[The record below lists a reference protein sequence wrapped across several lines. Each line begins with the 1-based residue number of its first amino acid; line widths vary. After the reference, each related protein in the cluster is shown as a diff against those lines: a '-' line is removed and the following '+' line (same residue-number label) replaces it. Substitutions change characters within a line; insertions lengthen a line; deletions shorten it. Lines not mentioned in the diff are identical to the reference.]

1 MAKAPQ
7 IPPIDQGTETGVIA
21 ETLEDVCSVYG
32 VPSPPPLYWSL
43 AASPTVLTGTWKLS
57 VDIMNRGELPETLKQ
72 LIFLAVST
80 ARRCEYCELV
90 YMALCKVSGVAQS
103 EVRAVMEDL
112 DKVTPARTRAILRFA
127 VKSAMAVHSLTDED
141 YDELRRLGLSDSEL
155 LEVMSTAAT
164 AVYFNILADGMQVE
178 VDDTIRTILE
188 S

>member
-1 MAKAPQ
+1 MTKAPQ
-7 IPPIDQGTETGVIA
+7 IPPIAQGTETGAVA

-32 VPSPPPLYWSL
+32 VPAPPPLYWSL

-57 VDIMNRGELPETLKQ
+57 VDVMNRGELPETLKQ
-72 LIFLAVST
+72 LIFLAVSA

-90 YMALCKVSGVAQS
+90 YAALCKVSGVSQS

-112 DKVTPARTRAILRFA
+112 DSVTPARTRAILRFA
-127 VKSAMAVHSLTDED
+127 IKSATAVQSLADED
-141 YDELRRLGLSDSEL
+141 YDELRQLGLSNSEL
-155 LEVMSTAAT
+155 LEVMAVAAT
-164 AVYFNILADGMQVE
+164 ATYFNILADGMQVE